1 MRKNARIIPA
11 ALRIALSPL
20 QKLPEEVRSQQAF
33 CGKPSPSFEHHA
45 SKPVG
50 FKRLRAKRCETTT
63 IRPRSV
69 GAHMLVCQKLL
80 GKKFQNFLEGSRL
93 RLL

>member
-50 FKRLRAKRCETTT
+50 L
-63 IRPRSV
+63 SV
-69 GAHMLVCQKLL
+69 
-80 GKKFQNFLEGSRL
+80 
-93 RLL
+93 